1 MSNMNPEHPVF
12 KNFSGRRIRNKSND
26 RWLYSVVDFIQYATD
41 QHNYKK
47 ARKYWNKL
55 KERLKKEGEPVL
67 DKLICHKLIAAD
79 GKQRITDVADLET
92 LIELVR
98 LTPSPN
104 RTQLLQ
110 ELGFE
115 ITIQRKEFA
124 FGKDIVENLFS
135 DYTIIR
141 QHSALNGSYKIDWY
155 IPELKLAIEYDEYP
169 HSYRKEEDTT
179 RQQAIEAELGCRFI
193 RYKENIQLPKSES
206 DA

>member
-1 MSNMNPEHPVF
+1 MNPEHPAF
-12 KNFSGRRIRNKSND
+12 KNLSGRRIRNKSND
-26 RWLYSVVDFIQYATD
+26 GWLYSVVDFIQYAINQD
-41 QHNYKK
+41 NYQK

-55 KERLKKEGEPVL
+55 KERLKRDGEPIL

-79 GKQRITDVADLET
+79 GKQYLTDVADLET
-92 LIELVR
+92 LIEIIR

-115 ITIQRKEFA
+115 IIKQRKEFA

-135 DYTIIR
+135 DYTIIK
-141 QHSALNGSYKIDWY
+141 QLPVLNGNYRIDWY
-155 IPELKLAIEYDEYP
+155 IPELKLAIEYDESS
-169 HSYRKEEDTT
+169 HNFRKGEDTN

-193 RYKENIQLPKSES
+193 RYKDKFRNLLG
-206 DA
+206 